1 MKIVNVAAAVKC
13 LVFYLL
19 FNDSARFYP
28 HADLNMAEN
37 LIVRLEVAVDSV
49 QRLVDS
55 LDRGTQAH
63 AGRILLLQSLVR
75 QLQHLLHRWKI
86 LRKCP
91 NIILI
96 PELGNP
102 RLISPITS
110 SKSESVRLV

>member
-1 MKIVNVAAAVKC
+1 MMTMKIVNVAAAVKC
-13 LVFYLL
+13 LVFYLV

-63 AGRILLLQSLVR
+63 AGRIYCLFN
-75 QLQHLLHRWKI
+75 RW
-86 LRKCP
+86 
-91 NIILI
+91 
-96 PELGNP
+96 
-102 RLISPITS
+102 
-110 SKSESVRLV
+110 